1 MMHFDVCQGVE
12 SEIAQAAIRYLIV
25 INEKHRLACNMRF
38 SLGVCVGGGGGGGDI
53 VMFSLVLP
61 ERYFFVEIFGQICF
75 VVTECL

>member
-25 INEKHRLACNMRF
+25 INEKNRLVTCVF
-38 SLGVCVGGGGGGGDI
+38 PWVCVWGGGGGGDI